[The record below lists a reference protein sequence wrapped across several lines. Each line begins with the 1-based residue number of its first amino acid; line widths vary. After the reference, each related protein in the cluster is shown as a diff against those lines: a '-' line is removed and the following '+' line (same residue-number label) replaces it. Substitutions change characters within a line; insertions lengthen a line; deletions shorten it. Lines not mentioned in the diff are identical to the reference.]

1 MKNRETFINCWL
13 ISWDFHDAHKTR
25 DYNNRIVGLKLNIY
39 DFTSIYWHV
48 GCRPTHIVLLN
59 RNKGV
64 INSFTLRKCWNIE
77 QHLLR
82 ETKRIYTASHLILIK
97 PALPRN
103 LTQFFIHFVLSNTYV
118 TRSLNLHNLK
128 VTDSNEK
135 IPFTA
140 FYHLDSNIYHIFHFN
155 STRSFVKKVTFISC

>member
-1 MKNRETFINCWL
+1 MTSIKPRE
-13 ISWDFHDAHKTR
+13 
-25 DYNNRIVGLKLNIY
+25 YNNRIIGFKLNIY
-39 DFTSIYWHV
+39 DFMLIYWHV
-48 GCRPTHIVLLN
+48 GSRPTHIVLLN

-128 VTDSNEK
+128 VTR
-135 IPFTA
+135 IQT
-140 FYHLDSNIYHIFHFN
+140 
-155 STRSFVKKVTFISC
+155 KKSCSLLFIIQTQTFITFFHLNS